1 MKAQLKVIKII
12 HIALVTG
19 LILAYFILGNLSDL
33 SQLKLPLVDS
43 NNIVYLLIPIAAIV
57 VGNLLF
63 KSLISKIDP
72 KLSFE
77 EKFIPYQSASIVR
90 WAIIE
95 GAAFVIL
102 IIKPEFIV
110 FGLFLIA
117 YLVLLMP
124 NDYRIKRDLKHLD

>member
-1 MKAQLKVIKII
+1 MQSQLKVIKII
-12 HIALVTG
+12 HIGLVTG
-19 LILAYFILGNLSDL
+19 LILAYFVLGNLSNF
-33 SQLKLPLVDS
+33 SQLKLP
-43 NNIVYLLIPIAAIV
+43 IVKSDDIIFLLIPIAAIAI
-57 VGNLLF
+57 GNVLF
-63 KSLISKIDP
+63 KSLISKIDA

-77 EKFIPYQSASIVR
+77 DKLIPYQTASIVR

-102 IIKPEFIV
+102 IIKPELVV

-124 NDYRIKRDLKHLD
+124 NNYRIKRDLNHLD